1 MQPTLEG
8 FPLVVPI
15 QIQWGDLDA
24 YGHVNNVVYLR
35 WFEHA
40 RCVYGQKVGVE
51 VVSRE
56 KGIGALVASVNCKY
70 LRQISFP
77 GNILAGIRVSRL
89 SIGSVSLEC
98 TIADAQTKVPVAE
111 ASCDAVLYDY
121 SIGQPVPVPDKIRL
135 AVQQLEGREFTL

>member
-1 MQPTLEG
+1 M
-8 FPLVVPI
+8 
-15 QIQWGDLDA
+15 
-24 YGHVNNVVYLR
+24 NNVVYLR

-121 SIGQPVPVPDKIRL
+121 SIGQPVPVPDEIRL